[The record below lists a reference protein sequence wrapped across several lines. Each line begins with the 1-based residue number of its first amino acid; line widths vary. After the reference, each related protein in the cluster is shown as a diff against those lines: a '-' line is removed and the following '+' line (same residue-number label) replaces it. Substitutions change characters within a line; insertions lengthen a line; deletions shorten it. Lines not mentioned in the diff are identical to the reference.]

1 MNQDA
6 PMESITRGRSW
17 SSLALASLVLS
28 VLPVGSIVAPILG
41 ALALVRL
48 RRHPELRGA
57 PLAWAGIAVGTVASI
72 LMVGGAYAMYRA
84 FDELA
89 HRPERALAA
98 AWRGDAAAFRQEMTR
113 PGSEA
118 TSAQLASWVRPLRER
133 LGELVEVR
141 LADAPPPAPTEPLP
155 ETELRAACVA
165 RFEGAAGRSDVPV
178 TVVLDRPK
186 AADAVSA
193 IRIRRFEFI
202 LPDGARIV
210 WPEDDVTPHE
220 QPSAGD
226 QQPR

>member
-1 MNQDA
+1 MTHDA
-6 PMESITRGRSW
+6 PVELLTRGRNW

-28 VLPVGSIVAPILG
+28 VLPIGSIVAPILG

-48 RRHPELRGA
+48 RRHPELRGT
-57 PLAWAGIAVGTVASI
+57 PLAWAGIIVGTVASV

-98 AWRGDAAAFRQEMTR
+98 AWRGDAAAFRSEMTR

-118 TSAQLASWVRPLRER
+118 STAQLATWVRPLRER

-141 LADAPPPAPTEPLP
+141 LADSPPAAPREPLP

-165 RFEGAAGRSDVPV
+165 RFAGAAGQSDVPV
-178 TVVLDRPK
+178 TVILERPK

-202 LPDGARIV
+202 LPDGTRIV
-210 WPEDDVTPHE
+210 WPDDERTPDE
-220 QPSAGD
+220 QPASGD
-226 QQPR
+226 QRPR